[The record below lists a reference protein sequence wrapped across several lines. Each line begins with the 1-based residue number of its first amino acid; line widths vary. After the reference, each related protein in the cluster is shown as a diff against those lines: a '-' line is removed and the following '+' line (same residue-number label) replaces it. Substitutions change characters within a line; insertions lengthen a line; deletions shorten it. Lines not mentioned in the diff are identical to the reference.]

1 MQQLTPPQRLLLKE
15 VMSTEQDRFLPLGLR
30 YMLLSA
36 LGFSLMAAC
45 VKAVSHYAIPVLE
58 IVAARALVSLV
69 ISYLDVKRKG
79 ISIWG
84 EHKVLLVARG
94 GAGFVALLCGYF
106 AMTTLPLAEATVL
119 KHLAPIFTALMA
131 LVFLK
136 EQIKR
141 STLLCIVLSLI
152 GLVIMVKPDLIF
164 STTVAEIPLM
174 SVMIAL
180 FGSLVAAVA
189 YVIVRRLSQVED
201 SSVIIF
207 YFPLVALPISIIL
220 LGDDFVMPGWEA
232 LILLLLVGIFTQIGQ
247 VGLTK
252 AMQFEAAGTTM
263 AYSYVQVIFA
273 LVLGW
278 VFFSEVPTL
287 WTVIGGCFIIA
298 GALINT
304 LWKR

>member
-1 MQQLTPPQRLLLKE
+1 MF
-15 VMSTEQDRFLPLGLR
+15 TELNRIIPLGLGLR

-45 VKAVSHYAIPVLE
+45 VKAVSQYDIPVLE
-58 IVAARALVSLV
+58 IVAARAIVSLV
-69 ISYLDVKRKG
+69 ISYLDVKRKR

-84 EHKVLLVARG
+84 ENKTLLIARG
-94 GAGFVALLCGYF
+94 AAGFVALLCGYF
-106 AMTTLPLAEATVL
+106 AMTTLPLAEATML
-119 KHLAPIFTALMA
+119 KHLSPIFTALMA
-131 LVFLK
+131 LLFLK
-136 EQIKR
+136 EQIQR
-141 STLLCIVLSLI
+141 STILCIVLSII

-164 STTVAEIPLM
+164 SYTVDELPLI
-174 SVMIAL
+174 SVIIAL

-207 YFPLVALPISIIL
+207 YFPLIALPISVVL
-220 LGDDFVMPGWEA
+220 LGDDFVMPGFEA

-252 AMQFEAAGTTM
+252 ALQYEVAGKAT
-263 AYSYVQVIFA
+263 AYSYVQVLFA
-273 LVLGW
+273 LILGW
-278 VFFSEVPTL
+278 ALFSEVPTF
-287 WTVIGGCFIIA
+287 WTLVGGGFIIS
-298 GALINT
+298 GALINV